1 MIIKKQ
7 LVKREVAGDC
17 FLVPAGKTVYENN
30 GIFVLTPVGA
40 FIWDLLSE
48 AENEEYILDKITQ
61 EYDVDREIAEKDLNI
76 FLQKLRDMDII

>member
-7 LVKREVAGDC
+7 LIKRQVAGDC
-17 FLVPAGKTVYENN
+17 FLVPVGKTVYDNN

-40 FIWDLLSE
+40 FIWDLLPE
-48 AENEEYILDKITQ
+48 AEDEEYILDRITQ
-61 EYDVDREIAEKDLNI
+61 EYDVDRETAKSDLDN

>member
-7 LVKREVAGDC
+7 LVKRQVAGDC
-17 FLVPAGKTVYENN
+17 FLVPVGKTVYDSN

-40 FIWDLLSE
+40 FIWDLIPD
-48 AENEEYILDKITQ
+48 AENKEDILEKITQ
-61 EYDVDREIAEKDLNI
+61 EYDVDRETAEADLDI